1 MKASERIWW
10 IKIAAAIGVAFL
22 SLILQVYVFKDGSI
36 TFMLGALLY
45 MGLSDILARMSG
57 VDRSKGLKIG
67 VGAYFFTWIVTWVTL
82 YTILLT
88 YDIIQTVA

>member
-10 IKIAAAIGVAFL
+10 IKIAAAVGVAFL
-22 SLILQVYVFKDGSI
+22 SLIVQVYVFRDGSI
-36 TFMLGALLY
+36 AFMFGVLLY
-45 MGLSDILARMSG
+45 MGLSDLLARMNE
-57 VDRSKGLKIG
+57 VDRSRGLKIG

-82 YTILLT
+82 YTILLA